1 MELVDPHEIAIRL
14 SRADLKVT
22 PQRLT
27 IYGELLERD
36 DHPSPESLYHSVRD
50 DLPKLSLAT
59 VYKTLDA
66 LEGAGLISQVSLP
79 NDAKRYDVNLEPHHH
94 LVCNFS
100 CRKITDFNDKK
111 ISVLGT
117 TAHGVGLSCATD
129 PGSSLGTLRAL
140 SKALQTRKSDG
151 EGTMPS
157 TFYNTTE
164 EKMASLE
171 GSKTH
176 DNLKAAFA
184 GESQANRRYLYF
196 AKVADVEGYPEIASN
211 FRETAEGET
220 GYAHG
225 HLDYIKKVGD
235 PATGLPIGD
244 SIENLKALRL
254 EKLTNIRICTRNGEN
269 RS

>member
-79 NDAKRYDVNLEPHHH
+79 NDAKRYDANLEPHHH
-94 LVCNFS
+94 LVCTS

-111 ISVLGT
+111 FQSLELQHTESGFRAHSIQVLVLG
-117 TAHGVGLSCATD
+117 LCE
-129 PGSSLGTLRAL
+129 LCQ
-140 SKALQTRKSDG
+140 KALQTRKSDG

-164 EKMASLE
+164 EK
-171 GSKTH
+171 
-176 DNLKAAFA
+176 
-184 GESQANRRYLYF
+184 
-196 AKVADVEGYPEIASN
+196 
-211 FRETAEGET
+211 
-220 GYAHG
+220 
-225 HLDYIKKVGD
+225 
-235 PATGLPIGD
+235 
-244 SIENLKALRL
+244 
-254 EKLTNIRICTRNGEN
+254 NG
-269 RS
+269 